1 MSEDTIVRI
10 ELTEVAIPFK
20 KEVQEVMQGSG
31 NGLGMAIPAEE
42 PWLGGDFVICRLFSA
57 SGTTGM
63 AEAFV
68 WLPESGVS
76 PGGIIETIRSD
87 MAQFVLGESPFDTER
102 LMTRLNN
109 NITRNE
115 IAKGLIDSA
124 CFELKAQLVGQSV
137 ANLLGGVQKREL
149 PLAALIPLLGD
160 TSTMVWLA
168 QHWHAQGSR
177 TIRVKLGESIERDVE
192 IMSAM
197 RDALGNKVRLR
208 VDYNQAYS
216 AWDAIAAIK
225 AIEPFGI
232 EVAEQPTRASNY
244 LAMAEVQKRV
254 NVPLMSHEGCFSL
267 SEIHQLH
274 ALGAIGAVGIN
285 AERPGGLST
294 AVRAI
299 HFAEQNGLG
308 VILHNQPAGLGSV
321 WQAHLCAA
329 FHSSLHYD
337 MELFGHV
344 MLEHDL
350 LKAPLDYSNGT
361 LTLPEGPGWGVELDL
376 DAVEHYAVR
385 PTVVI
390 EKTRH

>member
-1 MSEDTIVRI
+1 MNEDRIVRI

-57 SGTTGM
+57 SGATGM
-63 AEAFV
+63 SEAFV

-109 NITRNE
+109 NVTRNE
-115 IAKGLIDSA
+115 IAKGLLDSA
-124 CFELKAQLVGQSV
+124 CFELKAQLAGQSV

-149 PLAALIPLLGD
+149 PLAALIPLHSD

-197 RDALGNKVRLR
+197 RDALGSDVRLR

-216 AWDAIAAIK
+216 AWDAIAAIN
-225 AIEPFGI
+225 AIEPFHI
-232 EVAEQPTRASNY
+232 EVAEQPTSASNY
-244 LAMAEVQKRV
+244 LAMAGVQKRV

-285 AERPGGLST
+285 AERPGGLSA

-321 WQAHLCAA
+321 WQAHLGAA

-350 LKAPLDYSNGT
+350 LKTPMDYSNGT
-361 LTLPEGPGWGVELDL
+361 LTLPEGTGWGVELDL

-390 EKTRH
+390 EKTRN